1 MRKLLAG
8 SALASAL
15 LLGGMAQAAIIHNDG
30 ATNHTGTY
38 RGVSSFDVNFV
49 GAAGANTIAFDIFG
63 ANSVDGLGNGYDDVF
78 EVQLNGTTVFS
89 GLFNMSGG
97 GSNSVTTN
105 TFGWSWN
112 TLTNPGGFFQGGL
125 TSVSGLMTLIG
136 GANTLTFSFTSP
148 GPLNGGNQ
156 GVRDESWAI
165 NNLDVAPVPLPA
177 GLPLMAAGL
186 GALAFLRRKR
196 A

>member
-1 MRKLLAG
+1 MRHLLAG

-15 LLGGMAQAAIIHNDG
+15 LLGSIGHAAIIHNDG
-30 ATNHTGTY
+30 ATNFTGTY
-38 RGVSSFDVNFV
+38 RGVGSFDVNFA

-63 ANSVDGLGNGYDDVF
+63 ARSVDGLGNGYDDVF

-105 TFGWSWN
+105 TFGWSWS
-112 TLTNPGGFFQGGL
+112 TMTNPGGLFQGGL
-125 TSVSGLMTLIG
+125 TSVSGLLNLVAGT
-136 GANTLTFSFTSP
+136 NTLTFSFTSP

-156 GVRDESWAI
+156 GVGDESWAI
-165 NNLDVAPVPLPA
+165 NSVDVAPVPLPA